1 MAETTSR
8 GGDLHLRKFTV
19 ISRGDE
25 RSNTARAAIKL
36 QLEKLGMMYDDE
48 KPELVITVGGDGTM
62 LYAFH
67 RFKSMLDQVAF
78 VGIHTGHLGFYAD
91 WMVDESIF
99 LALSISEGPISVV
112 AYPLLDVEIVYKDSK
127 LPTKYLAMNEST
139 IRGIGGST
147 LVVDVELNGYYFEC
161 FRGDGL
167 CFSTPSGSTAYN
179 KALGGAIVHPSIE
192 VMQMTE
198 MASINNKIY
207 RTISSPLI
215 LPKHHHC
222 ILQPS
227 HQDEFS
233 VTIDHLSFL
242 HSQVKSISYCVSDK
256 KVRFARLR
264 SFPFWKR
271 VKDSFI
277 DEK

>member
-1 MAETTSR
+1 M
-8 GGDLHLRKFTV
+8 

-25 RSNTARAAIKL
+25 RSDMARIDIKL
-36 QLEKLGMMYDDE
+36 QLEKLGLIYDDE

-99 LALSISEGPISVV
+99 LALSIAEGPISVV
-112 AYPLLDVEIVYKDSK
+112 EYPLLDVEIIYRDGK

-139 IRGIGGST
+139 IHGIGST

-179 KALGGAIVHPSIE
+179 KALGGALVHPAIE

-222 ILQPS
+222 ILKSS

-233 VTIDHLSFL
+233 VTIDHLNFL
-242 HSQVKSISYCVSDK
+242 HNNVKSISYGVSDK

-271 VKDSFI
+271 VKESFI
-277 DEK
+277 EGD